1 MRAFSLTSILNRLAR
16 LRSNCE
22 EFASR
27 RYEEKKARGEEQ
39 VETFVSGERRK
50 V

>member
-27 RYEEKKARGEEQ
+27 YEERKARGEEQ